1 MEIIATYGTV
11 FLVLAVLFGL
21 YMTWGIGA
29 NDVANAMGTSVG
41 SGAIT
46 VKQAIVIAAIF
57 EFAGAFLP
65 AVPSPR
71 PSARASS
78 IPRPS
83 PASPELLVYGMLAA
97 LLAAA
102 IWLMIATTR
111 GWPVSTTHSIVGAI
125 VGFAIAGIGMD
136 AVKWDKIGQI
146 AASWVVSPLIGG
158 VIALLLMLSIRK
170 LILNADNPF
179 ESAKRWGP
187 VYVFLVGWIVSLVT
201 LFKGLKH
208 LDLHLTTPQSFM
220 AATVIGVLVALVGKW
235 MISRV
240 KVDTAADKSFHF
252 ASVERVFT
260 PMMIFTA
267 CAMAF
272 AHGSNDV
279 ANGIGPMAAVVSII
293 QSGGEVAQ
301 KASTPLWI
309 SVGGWCSVSSSGLA
323 TMGYRVMQTIGT
335 RITELTPTR
344 GFCATLAAA
353 STVVLASKTGLP
365 VSTTHIAVGAVMGV
379 GLARGIGALD
389 LARDRQYRHLLGR
402 DLAGRRDTWPRCSS
416 TCSGSSSV
424 EPTPMG
430 LGRRAGTIR
439 PESRRRPGMVRPG
452 TTPGR
457 HHAGQSGHDQPS
469 AKVFPDSSS
478 SRSPTC
484 EPTARCRWPN
494 PCASIRSSSP
504 VRRAPASRPL
514 CVSWAA
520 GRRRAMSTWL

>member
-1 MEIIATYGTV
+1 MEIIATYGTI

-57 EFAGAFLP
+57 EFAGAFLAGGKVTSTIRKGIIDP
-65 AVPSPR
+65 TPIVG
-71 PSARASS
+71 
-78 IPRPS
+78 
-83 PASPELLVYGMLAA
+83 SPEILVYGMLAA

-102 IWLMIATTR
+102 IWLMVATTR

-170 LILNADNPF
+170 LILNADHPF
-179 ESAKRWGP
+179 QSAKRWGP
-187 VYVFLVGWIVSLVT
+187 AYVFLVGWIVSLVT
-201 LFKGLKH
+201 LFKGLSH

-240 KVDTAADKSFHF
+240 KVDTTADKNFHF

-279 ANGIGPMAAVVSII
+279 ANGIGPMAAVISII

-309 SVGGWCSVSSSGLA
+309 LLLGGLGIVVGLA

-389 LARDRQYRHLLGR
+389 LRVIGNIVISWLVTLPAGAI
-402 DLAGRRDTWPRCSS
+402 LAALFFYLFKFIFG
-416 TCSGSSSV
+416 
-424 EPTPMG
+424 
-430 LGRRAGTIR
+430 
-439 PESRRRPGMVRPG
+439 
-452 TTPGR
+452 
-457 HHAGQSGHDQPS
+457 
-469 AKVFPDSSS
+469 
-478 SRSPTC
+478 
-484 EPTARCRWPN
+484 
-494 PCASIRSSSP
+494 
-504 VRRAPASRPL
+504 
-514 CVSWAA
+514 
-520 GRRRAMSTWL
+520 